1 MTLTSKIDL
10 GKLFPELKAELEKLD
25 KIMAKEQGRIE
36 VAEAKKQRIEE
47 KMTNFE
53 NLIAEF
59 LDEATQEI
67 AKLQGE
73 ESTGEVISEHIQ
85 NNEAI
90 LEELDEKIA
99 ESMLKI
105 AKARAMKRPISDQL
119 KALEIPIVAPNYDTH
134 DNWTISCQEL
144 DMPLDWRGRV
154 KGWMES
160 EPINDDWDGL
170 NDNQLR
176 ILEDTEPER
185 RAKYL
190 S

>member
-67 AKLQGE
+67 A
-73 ESTGEVISEHIQ
+73 I
-85 NNEAI
+85 
-90 LEELDEKIA
+90 
-99 ESMLKI
+99 
-105 AKARAMKRPISDQL
+105 
-119 KALEIPIVAPNYDTH
+119 
-134 DNWTISCQEL
+134 
-144 DMPLDWRGRV
+144 
-154 KGWMES
+154 
-160 EPINDDWDGL
+160 
-170 NDNQLR
+170 
-176 ILEDTEPER
+176 
-185 RAKYL
+185 
-190 S
+190 